1 MGEEAYFRDK
11 KLKNTWAYIQKA
23 YNWGW
28 RWGDLFSGFYSVQY
42 LLNLHGQSLHDHMI
56 S

>member
-11 KLKNTWAYIQKA
+11 KLRKRRAYIRKA

-28 RWGDLFSGFYSVQY
+28 EWGDLFSGFYSVQY
-42 LLNLHGQSLHDHMI
+42 LLKLRGQSLHGRMF